1 MLCSTGVRAGM
12 DCAMCTPSTRPSS
25 PRWPQRAPLACR
37 RPSVPMGKAESW
49 VSIRSGPCCR
59 RRIFDLQVSCNPAKI
74 CKTYV
79 LNHPRIQVPMS
90 ENIFQRIQRSV
101 REKHR
106 QVEDWLETAPESE
119 LDCCLASEN
128 SRPVQEHLQVLENV
142 LGKAEDQTLGICQ
155 VCHGQVEDRVLE
167 IDYTTS
173 VCLDCLS
180 ETERRNLETELEFS
194 SEVQRALLPQQVPSI
209 PGLDIAAFSRPA
221 QIVGGDYFDFIQFRN
236 GTYGLVIADVMGHG
250 VSASLL
256 MSSLQT
262 ALHTLI
268 PDNDSASEVIQRVNR
283 YYLHNVNLTTF
294 VTAFLG
300 QFDPVRGVLAY
311 CNAGHNPPLFYRAQP
326 DGGDRSH
333 QPPRGGVRPGA
344 PGRAA
349 GPKYG
354 PVLRGFG
361 VRLTPGVE
369 GFHWGGGPGG

>member
-1 MLCSTGVRAGM
+1 
-12 DCAMCTPSTRPSS
+12 
-25 PRWPQRAPLACR
+25 
-37 RPSVPMGKAESW
+37 
-49 VSIRSGPCCR
+49 
-59 RRIFDLQVSCNPAKI
+59 
-74 CKTYV
+74 
-79 LNHPRIQVPMS
+79 MS

-101 REKHR
+101 REKHH

-128 SRPVQEHLQVLENV
+128 SRPVQKHLQVLENV

-194 SEVQRALLPQQVPSI
+194 SEVQRALLPQQAPSI

-326 DGGDRSH
+326 DGGDRTSWLL
-333 QPPRGGVRPGA
+333 PTGAAIGLVEEYKLRLEEVALRSGDVVLLYTDGVTEATNPRGEEF
-344 PGRAA
+344 GRERLAGLLAQNTARSSGDLVSALRQGLKDFIGEAA
-349 GPKYG
+349 LADDVTMVICK
-354 PVLRGFG
+354 VLG
-361 VRLTPGVE
+361 
-369 GFHWGGGPGG
+369 